1 MEREIEK
8 YNFLPG
14 EISAEALEAY
24 KDGKIIFYREGIRP
38 YFKYYWQREGESFK
52 APVDEWSRAFAEYL
66 LLNPPLSSLSDV
78 ELAAVYR
85 GFDFNDGDILSEIT
99 RRAEESI
106 PGITQALEDAFSGD
120 SKENPNNVIHR
131 AIRAMK
137 NIRDDRKHFRLC
149 SMRDEIDCRH
159 PKRYTVEEW
168 EDTSYYSDAWNRGK
182 LWSEIWEDNDSE
194 YLAFYDS
201 EEEGLEALKDYT
213 TDIRL
218 KKANVGYIID
228 VEVVYLEEYFI
239 DGVDGVEDDIEILKF
254 APFDIDEK
262 LLPEPDTDEEDE
274 EEED

>member
-52 APVDEWSRAFAEYL
+52 APVDELSRAFAEYL
-66 LLNPPLSSLSDV
+66 LLDPPLSSLSDA

-85 GFDFNDGDILSEIT
+85 GFNHYNGDILSEIA

-106 PGITQALEDAFSGD
+106 PGITQAMEDAFSGD
-120 SKENPNNVIHR
+120 SKENPNRVIKR

-149 SMRDEIDCRH
+149 SGIHQISRLR
-159 PKRYTVEEW
+159 PKRYTIEEW
-168 EDTSYYSDAWNRGK
+168 EDTDGEAWMDHGRAWCDGF
-182 LWSEIWEDNDSE
+182 DPE

-213 TDIRL
+213 TSIRL
-218 KKANVGYIID
+218 VKAYVGYI
-228 VEVVYLEEYFI
+228 VEIKFVYLEEYFI
-239 DGVDGVEDDIEILKF
+239 DDVDGEEVGSEILEF
-254 APFDIDEK
+254 APFNIDEK

>member
-120 SKENPNNVIHR
+120 SKENPNDVIHR

-137 NIRDDRKHFRLC
+137 NIRDDKRHFRLC
-149 SMRDEIDCRH
+149 SVSHEKSCRH

-168 EDTSYYSDAWNRGK
+168 EDTSYYSEAWDRGK
-182 LWSEIWEDNDSE
+182 LWWEIWADSDPE

-213 TDIRL
+213 SDIRL
-218 KKANVGYIID
+218 IKANVGYV
-228 VEVVYLEEYFI
+228 VEINIVYLEEYFI
-239 DGVDGVEDDIEILKF
+239 DNVDGVEYDTEIGDC

-262 LLPEPDTDEEDE
+262 LLLEPDTDEE
-274 EEED
+274 EED